1 MAAISASELN
11 VILQARDK
19 EFTKAMDRAQRRVER
34 FAKQSGKGL
43 SNTTKTFNVL
53 GSAASKLGLAFSAG
67 AVMAGFTA
75 LIDNASRS
83 AKELTNLWRV
93 AGVGVE
99 DFQKMAFASKTVG
112 IEQDKLADI
121 LKDVNDKFGDYFATG
136 AGPLADFFENIAP
149 KVGVT
154 AKAFQG
160 LSSDQALGLYV
171 KTLQEAGVNQQELT
185 FYMEAIA
192 SDATALAPL
201 LLNNAEAMTELG
213 ARAEALGVVLD
224 EDLIGKSAKLRER
237 WDEVM
242 GAMSGR
248 LTEFALYALQ
258 VFDRIFNLT
267 EDEQLR
273 ELDKQLQNSVENY
286 EQQKKLIESLK
297 SGTAGSYINNEEA
310 RAAAVEKATKALE
323 ENAKAIQENEA
334 NYDRFAKQIEE
345 RNALRDFLENGL
357 PPGQG
362 SGSGSGQGA
371 GFKGM
376 KDDIKGAT
384 DELINMKG
392 AFDDLDKI
400 SNTLEQGLEDVFMS
414 ALDGAKSFEDQV
426 KLTMQAVIRELYRV
440 LVVQQLVNAA
450 MGLFGGPSTGSL
462 GLPFGKASGGPV
474 QPGQPYTVG
483 EHGREIFVP
492 SSAGRILSVPQSKDA
507 ISGGGDVVINQTIN
521 VTTGVQQTVRAE
533 IKSLMPQIAES
544 AKGAVADAKMRG
556 GQYKRAFS

>member
-83 AKELTNLWRV
+83 AKELTNLSRV

-267 EDEQLR
+267 EEEQLR
-273 ELDKQLQNSVENY
+273 ELDRQLQNSVENY
-286 EQQKKLIESLK
+286 AEQEKLIESLK
-297 SGTAGSYINNEEA
+297 NGTAGSYITNEEA
-310 RAAAVEKATKALE
+310 RAAAIANATKALE
-323 ENAKAIQENEA
+323 ENAAAIRENDA
-334 NYDRFAKQIEE
+334 NYESFKKQIEE

-376 KDDIKGAT
+376 ADDIKGAT
-384 DELINMKG
+384 GELKIM
-392 AFDDLDKI
+392 ASAMDDLDKI
-400 SNTLEQGLEDVFMS
+400 SGTLEQGLEDVFMS

-426 KLTMQAVIRELYRV
+426 KSTMQAVIRELYRV
-440 LVVQQLVNAA
+440 LVVQQMVDAA
-450 MGLFGGPSTGSL
+450 MTFLGVGSPTGGG
-462 GLPFGKASGGPV
+462 GGGRASGGPV
-474 QPGQPYTVG
+474 KPGQPYTVG

-521 VTTGVQQTVRAE
+521 VTTGVQQTVRNE
-533 IKSLMPQIAES
+533 IKSMMPQIAES
-544 AKGAVADAKMRG
+544 AKSAVADARQRG
-556 GQYKRAFS
+556 GSYRRALG

>member
-83 AKELTNLWRV
+83 AKELTNLSRV

-286 EQQKKLIESLK
+286 REQEKLIESLK
-297 SGTAGSYINNEEA
+297 NGTAGSYINNEEA
-310 RAAAVEKATKALE
+310 RAAAIEKATKALE
-323 ENAKAIQENEA
+323 ENDKAIRENQA
-334 NYDRFAKQIEE
+334 NYDRFAKQIDE

-362 SGSGSGQGA
+362 SGSGSGQGS

-376 KDDIKGAT
+376 GEDIKGAT
-384 DELINMKG
+384 GELKIM
-392 AFDDLDKI
+392 ASAMDDLDKI
-400 SNTLEQGLEDVFMS
+400 SGTLEQGLEDVFMS

-440 LVVQQLVNAA
+440 LVVQQMVNAA
-450 MGLFGGPSTGSL
+450 MTFFGGPTSG
-462 GLPFGKASGGPV
+462 GGGGGGRASGGPV

-492 SSAGRILSVPQSKDA
+492 SSAGRILSVPQSKEA

>member
-83 AKELTNLWRV
+83 AKELTNLSRV

-171 KTLQEAGVNQQELT
+171 KTLQEAGVTQQELT

-323 ENAKAIQENEA
+323 ENAKEIQENEA
-334 NYDRFAKQIEE
+334 N
-345 RNALRDFLENGL
+345 
-357 PPGQG
+357 
-362 SGSGSGQGA
+362 
-371 GFKGM
+371 
-376 KDDIKGAT
+376 
-384 DELINMKG
+384 
-392 AFDDLDKI
+392 
-400 SNTLEQGLEDVFMS
+400 
-414 ALDGAKSFEDQV
+414 
-426 KLTMQAVIRELYRV
+426 
-440 LVVQQLVNAA
+440 
-450 MGLFGGPSTGSL
+450 
-462 GLPFGKASGGPV
+462 
-474 QPGQPYTVG
+474 
-483 EHGREIFVP
+483 
-492 SSAGRILSVPQSKDA
+492 
-507 ISGGGDVVINQTIN
+507 
-521 VTTGVQQTVRAE
+521 
-533 IKSLMPQIAES
+533 
-544 AKGAVADAKMRG
+544 
-556 GQYKRAFS
+556 

>member
-53 GSAASKLGLAFSAG
+53 GSAASKLGVAFSAG

-83 AKELTNLWRV
+83 AKELTNLSRV

-273 ELDKQLQNSVENY
+273 ELDKQLQNSIENY
-286 EQQKKLIESLK
+286 EQQKKLIESLE
-297 SGTAGSYINNEEA
+297 SGTAGSYITNEEQ
-310 RAAAVEKATKALE
+310 RAAAIANATKALE
-323 ENAKAIQENEA
+323 ENAKAITENEA
-334 NYDRFAKQIEE
+334 NYERFAKQIEE

-376 KDDIKGAT
+376 ADDIKGAT
-384 DELINMKG
+384 GELKIM
-392 AFDDLDKI
+392 ASAMDDLDKI
-400 SNTLEQGLEDVFMS
+400 SGTLEQGLEDVFMS

-440 LVVQQLVNAA
+440 LVVQQMVNAA
-450 MGLFGGPSTGSL
+450 MTCLGVGSPTGGG
-462 GLPFGKASGGPV
+462 GGGRASGGPV
-474 QPGQPYTVG
+474 KPGQPYTVG

-507 ISGGGDVVINQTIN
+507 ISGGGEVVINQTIN

>member
-43 SNTTKTFNVL
+43 SNTTRSFDML
-53 GSAASKLGLAFSAG
+53 SSAASKLGLAFSAG
-67 AVMAGFTA
+67 AVFTGFSA
-75 LIDNASRS
+75 LINNATQS
-83 AKELTNLWRV
+83 AKALQNLANL
-93 AGVGVE
+93 AGVNVE
-99 DFQKMAFASKTVG
+99 RFQEMSFASQSVG
-112 IEQDKLADI
+112 LEQDKLADI
-121 LKDVNDKFGDYFATG
+121 LKDVNDKFGDYLATG

-149 KVGVT
+149 KVGIT

-185 FYMEAIA
+185 FYMEALA

-201 LLNNAEAMTELG
+201 FLNNASSLEEFAQAARDAG
-213 ARAEALGVVLD
+213 AVLD
-224 EDLIGKSAKLRER
+224 TDLIDKSADMRRRFE
-237 WDEVM
+237 EVITVM
-242 GAMSGR
+242 ETR
-248 LTEFALYALQ
+248 LTNFALLAVDAFDSIFDVSESAQLESLGKQFDVIQRKIEATNAEIDALEANRGTP
-258 VFDRIFNLT
+258 FFNQTLLQEAIDALT
-267 EDEQLR
+267 EQEIISAGIQGQMDGINDNLVKR
-273 ELDKQLQNSVENY
+273 IELEERLKKNAEGGGTNTGPIDPDKIKE
-286 EQQKKLIESLK
+286 
-297 SGTAGSYINNEEA
+297 
-310 RAAAVEKATKALE
+310 ATKALKNFE
-323 ENAKAIQENEA
+323 
-334 NYDRFAKQIEE
+334 DT
-345 RNALRDFLENGL
+345 L
-357 PPGQG
+357 
-362 SGSGSGQGA
+362 
-371 GFKGM
+371 
-376 KDDIKGAT
+376 DDI
-384 DELINMKG
+384 
-392 AFDDLDKI
+392 DKI

-450 MGLFGGPSTGSL
+450 MGFFGGPSAGFL

-474 QPGQPYTVG
+474 NPGQPYTVG

>member
-43 SNTTKTFNVL
+43 SNTTRSFDML
-53 GSAASKLGLAFSAG
+53 SSAASKLGLAFSAG
-67 AVMAGFTA
+67 AVFTGFSA
-75 LIDNASRS
+75 LINNATQS
-83 AKELTNLWRV
+83 AKELQNLANL
-93 AGVGVE
+93 AGVNVE
-99 DFQKMAFASKTVG
+99 RFQEMSFASQSVG
-112 IEQDKLADI
+112 LEQDKLADI
-121 LKDVNDKFGDYFATG
+121 LKDVNDKFGDYLATG

-185 FYMEAIA
+185 FYMEALA

-201 LLNNAEAMTELG
+201 FLNNASSLEEFAQAARDAG
-213 ARAEALGVVLD
+213 AVLD
-224 EDLIGKSAKLRER
+224 TDLIDKSADMRR
-237 WDEVM
+237 RFDEVITVM
-242 GAMSGR
+242 ETR
-248 LTEFALYALQ
+248 LTNFALLAVDAFDSIFDVSESAQLESLGEQFDVIQRKIEATKAEIDALEANRGTP
-258 VFDRIFNLT
+258 FFNQTLLQEAIDALT
-267 EDEQLR
+267 EQEIISAGIQGQMDGINDNLVKR
-273 ELDKQLQNSVENY
+273 IELEERLKKNAEGGGTNTGPIDPDKIKE
-286 EQQKKLIESLK
+286 
-297 SGTAGSYINNEEA
+297 
-310 RAAAVEKATKALE
+310 ATKALKIFE
-323 ENAKAIQENEA
+323 
-334 NYDRFAKQIEE
+334 DT
-345 RNALRDFLENGL
+345 L
-357 PPGQG
+357 
-362 SGSGSGQGA
+362 
-371 GFKGM
+371 
-376 KDDIKGAT
+376 DDI
-384 DELINMKG
+384 
-392 AFDDLDKI
+392 DKI

-440 LVVQQLVNAA
+440 LVVQQMVNAA
-450 MGLFGGPSTGSL
+450 MSFFGGPTPG
-462 GLPFGKASGGPV
+462 GGGGGKASGGPV

>member
-43 SNTTKTFNVL
+43 SNTTKTFNIL
-53 GSAASKLGLAFSAG
+53 GSAASKLGVAFSAG

-83 AKELTNLWRV
+83 AKELTNLSRV

-273 ELDKQLQNSVENY
+273 ELDKQLQNSIENY
-286 EQQKKLIESLK
+286 EQQKKLIESLE
-297 SGTAGSYINNEEA
+297 SGTAGSYITNEEQ
-310 RAAAVEKATKALE
+310 RAAAIANATKALE
-323 ENAKAIQENEA
+323 ENAKAITENEA
-334 NYDRFAKQIEE
+334 NYERFAKQIEE

-362 SGSGSGQGA
+362 SGSGSGQGS

-376 KDDIKGAT
+376 GEDIKGAT
-384 DELINMKG
+384 GELKIM
-392 AFDDLDKI
+392 ASAMDDLDKI
-400 SNTLEQGLEDVFMS
+400 SGTLEQGLEDVFMS

-440 LVVQQLVNAA
+440 LVVQQMVNAA
-450 MGLFGGPSTGSL
+450 MTFLGVGSPTGGG
-462 GLPFGKASGGPV
+462 GGGRASGGPV

-507 ISGGGDVVINQTIN
+507 ISGGGEVVINQTIN

>member
-83 AKELTNLWRV
+83 AKELTNLSRV

-273 ELDKQLQNSVENY
+273 ELDRKLQESVENY
-286 EQQKKLIESLK
+286 AQQEKLIESLK
-297 SGTAGSYINNEEA
+297 NGTAGQYITNEEA
-310 RAAAVEKATKALE
+310 RAAAIENATKALE
-323 ENAKAIQENEA
+323 ENAAAIRENDA
-334 NYDRFAKQIEE
+334 NYERFAKQIEE
-345 RNALRDFLENGL
+345 RNALRAFLENGL

-362 SGSGSGQGA
+362 SGSGSGQGS

-384 DELINMKG
+384 QELKIM
-392 AFDDLDKI
+392 ASAMDDLDKI
-400 SNTLEQGLEDVFMS
+400 SGTLEQGLEDVFMS

-440 LVVQQLVNAA
+440 LVVQQLVNSA
-450 MGLFGGPSTGSL
+450 MGLFGISPAPTPGAPGV
-462 GLPFGKASGGPV
+462 ASGGPV
-474 QPGQPYTVG
+474 KPGQPYTVG

>member
-83 AKELTNLWRV
+83 AKELTNLSRV

-213 ARAEALGVVLD
+213 ARAEALGIVLD

-267 EDEQLR
+267 EEEQLK
-273 ELDKQLQNSVENY
+273 ELARQLQDSVENY
-286 EQQKKLIESLK
+286 AEQEKLIESLK
-297 SGTAGSYINNEEA
+297 NGTAGEYITNEEA
-310 RAAAVEKATKALE
+310 RAKAIENATKALE
-323 ENAKAIQENEA
+323 RNAGAIQENQA
-334 NYDRFAKQIEE
+334 NYESFAKQIEE
-345 RNALRDFLENGL
+345 RDALRDFLENGL

-376 KDDIKGAT
+376 KEDIKGAT

-426 KLTMQAVIRELYRV
+426 KVTMQAVIRELYRV
-440 LVVQQLVNAA
+440 LVVQQMVNAA
-450 MGLFGGPSTGSL
+450 MTFFGGPTSG
-462 GLPFGKASGGPV
+462 GGGGGRASGGPV

>member
-83 AKELTNLWRV
+83 AKELTNLSRV

-273 ELDKQLQNSVENY
+273 ELDRKLQDSVENY
-286 EQQKKLIESLK
+286 AQQEKLIESLK
-297 SGTAGSYINNEEA
+297 NGTAGSYITNEEA
-310 RAAAVEKATKALE
+310 RAAAIENATKALE
-323 ENAKAIQENEA
+323 ENAAAIRENDA
-334 NYDRFAKQIEE
+334 NYKRFQKQIEE

-376 KDDIKGAT
+376 KEDIKGAT

-440 LVVQQLVNAA
+440 LVVQQMVNAA
-450 MGLFGGPSTGSL
+450 MTFFGAPTSGGS
-462 GLPFGKASGGPV
+462 GAPGVASGGPV
-474 QPGQPYTVG
+474 KPGQPYTVG

>member
-53 GSAASKLGLAFSAG
+53 GSAASKLGVAFSAG

-83 AKELTNLWRV
+83 AKELTNLSRV

-273 ELDKQLQNSVENY
+273 ELDKQLQNSIENY
-286 EQQKKLIESLK
+286 EQQKKLIESLE
-297 SGTAGSYINNEEA
+297 SGTAGSYITNEEQ
-310 RAAAVEKATKALE
+310 RAAAIANATKALE
-323 ENAKAIQENEA
+323 ENAKAITENEA
-334 NYDRFAKQIEE
+334 NYERFAKQIEE

-362 SGSGSGQGA
+362 SGSGSGQGS

-376 KDDIKGAT
+376 GEDIKGAT
-384 DELINMKG
+384 GELKIM
-392 AFDDLDKI
+392 ASAMDDLDKI
-400 SNTLEQGLEDVFMS
+400 SGTLEQGLEDVFMS

-440 LVVQQLVNAA
+440 LVVQQMVNAA
-450 MGLFGGPSTGSL
+450 MTFLGVGSPTGGG
-462 GLPFGKASGGPV
+462 GGGRASGGPV
-474 QPGQPYTVG
+474 KPGQPYTVG

-507 ISGGGDVVINQTIN
+507 ISGGGEVVINQTIN

>member
-83 AKELTNLWRV
+83 AKELTNLSRV

-474 QPGQPYTVG
+474 QPGKPYTVG

>member
-83 AKELTNLWRV
+83 AKELTNLSRV